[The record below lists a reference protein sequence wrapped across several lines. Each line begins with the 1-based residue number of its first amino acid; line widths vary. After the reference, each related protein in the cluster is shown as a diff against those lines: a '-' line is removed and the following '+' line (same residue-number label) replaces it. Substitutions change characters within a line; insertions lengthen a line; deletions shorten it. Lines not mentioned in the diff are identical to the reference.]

1 MLIFSILAI
10 AFFLLPYPLSWFGYI
25 KKADYD
31 NPTMVE
37 YSCLSVAAFSMFV
50 ALSHL
55 IPPFFVLLMF
65 IFLGGMVALGAIFAL
80 PLKIPSLRD
89 KAQDNRIF
97 RFAAL
102 TICIALSVFSYTL
115 LYSYSFG
122 MSIDSEELDTDTT
135 TSEPYH
141 EDSQSET
148 DPYYHDYQHEMG
160 LRNVLM
166 PLGIKACFTGID
178 EVCERAD
185 QIDDFEE
192 QAKSN
197 YFGSLFL
204 ALMNGLGTYA
214 FARQFTMPDK
224 KDNSARFIVG

>member
-10 AFFLLPYPLSWFGYI
+10 VFFLLPYPLSWFGYI
-25 KKADYD
+25 KKPDYN

-37 YSCLSVAAFSMFV
+37 YTCLSVAAFSMFI
-50 ALSHL
+50 AMSHL

-80 PLKIPSLRD
+80 PLKIASVRD
-89 KAQDNRIF
+89 KAQNNRIF
-97 RFAAL
+97 RFAAVTL
-102 TICIALSVFSYTL
+102 CILLSLFSYTL

-122 MSIDSEELDTDTT
+122 MGINPDGLDA
-135 TSEPYH
+135 EPEISTYDDD
-141 EDSQSET
+141 ESQTET

-224 KDNSARFIVG
+224 KNNSARFIVG